1 MQNSKFKMERQPR
14 PIAPWL
20 FLCVLSFAICVASP
34 LQAAPVKE
42 RDPAQAE
49 KLFHDLGS
57 SMVCLCGCRE
67 RLLDCSM
74 VNCDFKETAQRFLRE
89 ECRDAGK
96 TPDQIRAAMI
106 ERFGPEIVQVRQD
119 SLLYPVLFAT
129 AFLTLGVFGGAL
141 WFFATR
147 GKTEPPADTP
157 KGEDPALEQRILRE
171 MEEIE

>member
-1 MQNSKFKMERQPR
+1 
-14 PIAPWL
+14 
-20 FLCVLSFAICVASP
+20 
-34 LQAAPVKE
+34 
-42 RDPAQAE
+42 
-49 KLFHDLGS
+49 
-57 SMVCLCGCRE
+57 
-67 RLLDCSM
+67 M
-74 VNCDFKETAQRFLRE
+74 VNCEFKETAQRFLRE

-129 AFLTLGVFGGAL
+129 AFVTLGVFGGAL

-147 GKTEPPADTP
+147 GKPEPRVEAP